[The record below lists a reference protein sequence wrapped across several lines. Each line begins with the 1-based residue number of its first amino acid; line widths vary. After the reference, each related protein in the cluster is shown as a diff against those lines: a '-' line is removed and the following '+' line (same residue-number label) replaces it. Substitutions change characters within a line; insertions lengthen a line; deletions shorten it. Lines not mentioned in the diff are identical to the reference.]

1 MAASKIVAI
10 TIFTVNRYMKIGL
23 SKSIIHHE
31 GFVYDAIDQGWY
43 NTLKG
48 HNLFVI
54 PNTLNQDFNVMAN
67 DLDSLILSGG
77 GYSEQRREVEKIL
90 INKMVERNKPV
101 VGIASGAFE
110 IAESIGGE
118 LECIEKQFD
127 INHPIFYHRE
137 VLEVNSHH
145 HGKCIKSLPNSANV
159 LCLDYLGNIEAF
171 TCGNLAGIV
180 WNPEKMDKP
189 WIPPEIAF
197 MLRI

>member
-43 NTLKG
+43 NILKG
-48 HNLFVI
+48 HNVFCI

-67 DLDSLILSGG
+67 DLDSLILTGG
-77 GYSEQRREVEKIL
+77 EYSEQRREVEQVL
-90 INKMVERNKPV
+90 VNNMVERNKPV

-118 LECIEKQFD
+118 LECIEKHFD
-127 INHPIFYHRE
+127 IYMR
-137 VLEVNSHH
+137 
-145 HGKCIKSLPNSANV
+145 
-159 LCLDYLGNIEAF
+159 
-171 TCGNLAGIV
+171 
-180 WNPEKMDKP
+180 
-189 WIPPEIAF
+189 
-197 MLRI
+197 

>member
-67 DLDSLILSGG
+67 DLDSLILTGG
-77 GYSEQRREVEKIL
+77 GYTDLKRSVEL
-90 INKMVERNKPV
+90 EMSNKMLQRGKPV
-101 VGIASGAFE
+101 VGIAEGAFMVSE
-110 IAESIGGE
+110 LLGGTE
-118 LECIEKQFD
+118 EP
-127 INHPIFYHRE
+127 INNHNGLDHPIFYHRE
-137 VLEVNSHH
+137 VLEVNSYHT
-145 HGKCIKSLPNSANV
+145 KCIKSLPENTNI
-159 LCLDYLGNIEAF
+159 LCMDYLGNIEAF
-171 TCGNLAGIV
+171 INGNLAGIV
-180 WNPEKMDKP
+180 WNPEKMANP
-189 WIPPEIAF
+189 WIPPEIAYI
-197 MLRI
+197 LRI

>member
-10 TIFTVNRYMKIGL
+10 TIFAVNRYMKIGL

-54 PNTLNQDFNVMAN
+54 PNTLNQDFNVIAN
-67 DLDSLILSGG
+67 DLDSLILTGEE
-77 GYSEQRREVEKIL
+77 YSKQRHDVEQTLV
-90 INKMVERNKPV
+90 NKMIERNKPV
-101 VGIASGAFE
+101 VGIAESAFQ
-110 IAESIGGE
+110 IAELIGAE
-118 LECIEKQFD
+118 LESIDEHYKVD
-127 INHPIFYHRE
+127 HPIFYHRE
-137 VLEVNSHH
+137 VLEVNSYHNR
-145 HGKCIKSLPNSANV
+145 CIKRLPKSTNT

-171 TCGNLAGIV
+171 ISNNLAGIV
-180 WNPEKMDKP
+180 WNPEKMEKP

>member
-48 HNLFVI
+48 HNLFFI
-54 PNTLNQDFNVMAN
+54 PNTLNQDFNIMAN

-77 GYSEQRREVEKIL
+77 GYSEQRREVERAL
-90 INKMVERNKPV
+90 VNKMVERNKPV

-110 IAESIGGE
+110 LAEYIGGE
-118 LECIEKQFD
+118 LECIEKHFD

-145 HGKCIKSLPNSANV
+145 DKCIKSLPSSANV
-159 LCLDYLGNIEAF
+159 LCLDYLGNVEAF
-171 TCGNLAGIV
+171 THGNLAGIV

-189 WIPPEIAF
+189 WIPPEIAY